1 MRIGR
6 INGNIIWSAI
16 AALIAVAGVTPLRA
30 AEPAASTW
38 ITGYADLEVSGA
50 DGERSWLTGE
60 DGKARFG
67 GDDRAGTSG
76 FVVRPH
82 LTEAG
87 LLLTPHFTWSLG
99 GTFAVVAQ
107 DGQDHAVDLSEAF
120 LSYRP
125 MPIGEIHV
133 SIRAGLFWPQVSLE
147 HSGPEWAVRDT
158 ITPSAINSW
167 IGEEVKVVGGETS
180 ASTLLGNHRLTATA
194 ALFGFNDTAGTL
206 IAFRGWALHDEK
218 ATAFGLQPL
227 PPLNPFMQSAQAA
240 RTRPVID
247 LDDRP
252 GYYLKIGWR
261 PPGPFELQAFHYD
274 NRGKPEAVDEYLQ
287 WGWRTRF
294 TNVGA
299 ILDLGKRT
307 RLIAQGLSG
316 RTRMGFLADG
326 RHWVDTRFRSAFL
339 LATRTMGSGG
349 ASVRI
354 EAFGTRSNGSQL
366 GMEDSE
372 DGWAATVAA
381 HRPIGSYAALY
392 VEALH
397 IDSRR
402 VARLTALDLDPRQH
416 QTVVRVALRL
426 RASH

>member
-1 MRIGR
+1 MKIGGICHIVR
-6 INGNIIWSAI
+6 STI
-16 AALIAVAGVTPLRA
+16 AAWVAVGGVTPLVA
-30 AEPAASTW
+30 AEPVTPAW
-38 ITGYADLEVSGA
+38 ITGYANLEVSGA
-50 DGERSWLTGE
+50 DGERSWLKGE

-67 GDDRAGTSG
+67 GDERAGTSD
-76 FVVRPH
+76 FAVHPH

-99 GTFAVVAQ
+99 GTVAVVAQ

-125 MPIGEIHV
+125 MPIGKIHV
-133 SIRAGLFWPQVSLE
+133 SIRTGLFWPPVSLE
-147 HSGPEWAVRDT
+147 HGGPEWAVRDT

-167 IGEEVKVVGGETS
+167 IGEEVKVVGGEAA
-180 ASTLLGNHRLTATA
+180 ASTLLGTHRLPATA
-194 ALFGFNDTAGTL
+194 ALFGLNDTAGTL
-206 IAFRGWALHDEK
+206 LAFRGWALHDEK

-227 PPLNPFMQSAQAA
+227 PPLNPFMQMVQAV

-252 GYYLKIGWR
+252 GYYLKLAWR
-261 PPGPFELQAFHYD
+261 PPGPLELQAFHYD

-316 RTRMGFLADG
+316 TTRMGFPENG
-326 RHWVDTRFRSAFL
+326 RRWVDTRYRSAFL
-339 LATRTMGSGG
+339 LATRTIGSG
-349 ASVRI
+349 AVSARV
-354 EAFGTRSNGSQL
+354 EAFGTRSHGSEL
-366 GMEDSE
+366 GTDDSE

-381 HRPIGSYAALY
+381 HRPIGSHAALY

-402 VARLTALDLDPRQH
+402 AARLTELNLDPRQH